1 VIRNVTSGKLT
12 PGSIHS
18 ARVESMIEEL
28 ADYYL
33 MSPDVLAEDLDPIV
47 KELTKDVVKT
57 TLANI
62 AVAQYKEIVRQCEEA
77 GVERLTDIPE

>member
-1 VIRNVTSGKLT
+1 MT

-18 ARVESMIEEL
+18 ARVERMIEEL
-28 ADYYL
+28 ADFYL

-47 KELTKDVVKT
+47 RELTKDVVKT

-62 AVAQYKEIVRQCEEA
+62 AAAQYKEIVHQCEQA
-77 GVERLTDIPE
+77 GVERLSDISD